1 MAGVVDYVVK
11 IIERDL
17 LPKYPNVDG
26 VVGLNHLY
34 GCGVAINAPAAVVP
48 IRTIHNISLNP
59 NFGGEV
65 MVIGLGCEKLQPER
79 LLTGTDDVQAIPV
92 ESASIVS
99 LQDEKH
105 VGFQSMVED
114 ILQVAERHL
123 QKLNQRQRETCPAS
137 ELVVGMQC
145 GGSDAFSGVTA
156 NPAVG
161 YASDLLVCCGA
172 TVMFSEVTEVRDAIH
187 LLTPRAV
194 NEEVGKRLLEEMEWY
209 DNYLNMGKPIA
220 APTLRRGTRKAVW
233 QMWWR
238 RHSAPLL
245 NRVKVQLLKCCR
257 PANAR
262 LNAD

>member
-65 MVIGLGCEKLQPER
+65 MVIGPGCEKLQPER

-114 ILQVAERHL
+114 ILQIAERHL
-123 QKLNQRQRETCPAS
+123 QN
-137 ELVVGMQC
+137 
-145 GGSDAFSGVTA
+145 
-156 NPAVG
+156 
-161 YASDLLVCCGA
+161 
-172 TVMFSEVTEVRDAIH
+172 
-187 LLTPRAV
+187 
-194 NEEVGKRLLEEMEWY
+194 
-209 DNYLNMGKPIA
+209 
-220 APTLRRGTRKAVW
+220 
-233 QMWWR
+233 
-238 RHSAPLL
+238 
-245 NRVKVQLLKCCR
+245 
-257 PANAR
+257 
-262 LNAD
+262 

>member
-1 MAGVVDYVVK
+1 
-11 IIERDL
+11 
-17 LPKYPNVDG
+17 
-26 VVGLNHLY
+26 
-34 GCGVAINAPAAVVP
+34 
-48 IRTIHNISLNP
+48 SLNP

-79 LLTGTDDVQAIPV
+79 LLVGTDDVQAIPV

-161 YASDLLVCCGA
+161 YASDLLVRCGA
-172 TVMFSEVTEVRDAIH
+172 TV
-187 LLTPRAV
+187 
-194 NEEVGKRLLEEMEWY
+194 
-209 DNYLNMGKPIA
+209 
-220 APTLRRGTRKAVW
+220 
-233 QMWWR
+233 
-238 RHSAPLL
+238 
-245 NRVKVQLLKCCR
+245 
-257 PANAR
+257 
-262 LNAD
+262 

>member
-1 MAGVVDYVVK
+1 M
-11 IIERDL
+11 
-17 LPKYPNVDG
+17 
-26 VVGLNHLY
+26 VGLNHLY

-114 ILQVAERHL
+114 ILQVAECHL

-161 YASDLLVCCGA
+161 YASDLLGA
-172 TVMFSEVTEVRDAIH
+172 
-187 LLTPRAV
+187 
-194 NEEVGKRLLEEMEWY
+194 
-209 DNYLNMGKPIA
+209 A
-220 APTLRRGTRKAVW
+220 AQR
-233 QMWWR
+233 
-238 RHSAPLL
+238 
-245 NRVKVQLLKCCR
+245 
-257 PANAR
+257 
-262 LNAD
+262 

>member
-1 MAGVVDYVVK
+1 MVVLPEAPPLHTLPLATKVPAPYRHWKDTPLRAIAMPMAAWAPKPARHHHQRPLCGRRGGLCSK

-99 LQDEKH
+99 LQDEKACRLSVH
-105 VGFQSMVED
+105 GRGYFAGRRTPFAQTESTAARNLSGFRTGC
-114 ILQVAERHL
+114 RHAVR
-123 QKLNQRQRETCPAS
+123 RQRC
-137 ELVVGMQC
+137 V
-145 GGSDAFSGVTA
+145 FWR
-156 NPAVG
+156 N
-161 YASDLLVCCGA
+161 
-172 TVMFSEVTEVRDAIH
+172 
-187 LLTPRAV
+187 
-194 NEEVGKRLLEEMEWY
+194 
-209 DNYLNMGKPIA
+209 GKP
-220 APTLRRGTRKAVW
+220 GGWVC
-233 QMWWR
+233 
-238 RHSAPLL
+238 
-245 NRVKVQLLKCCR
+245 V
-257 PANAR
+257 
-262 LNAD
+262 